1 MSVDLE
7 ADVEAL
13 GERLGEAI
21 AQLQEYERYEA
32 AQRAVKESDEAQAEI
47 EAFEQRRESFMVA
60 RQRGEA
66 SQEDAL
72 ELKRAQS
79 ELHSLPVMEEYIE
92 AQRELERRLAGIN
105 DAVSRGL
112 EVDFADA
119 AGSCCHD

>member
-7 ADVEAL
+7 TDVEVL

-21 AQLQEYERYEA
+21 AQLPEYERFEA
-32 AQRAVKESDEAQAEI
+32 AQQAVKDSDEAQEHI
-47 EAFEQRRESFMVA
+47 ETLERRRMEYMQA

-66 SQEDAL
+66 SQAAAT
-72 ELKRAQS
+72 ELKRIQS
-79 ELHSLPVMEEYIE
+79 ELHALPVMEDYAE
-92 AQRELERRLAGIN
+92 AQQALERRLAAVN

-112 EVDFADA
+112 AVDFADA